1 MLPSGMTTAEVLEFI
16 QFVSDLLYMLI
27 AFMCGLII
35 GYIVG
40 FNNNGGL

>member
-1 MLPSGMTTAEVLEFI
+1 MAYQEWIDFI
-16 QFVSDLLYMLI
+16 GFVERMLYMYI

-40 FNNNGGL
+40 FRNGSD

>member
-1 MLPSGMTTAEVLEFI
+1 MIPMEWKEFI
-16 QFVSDLLYMLI
+16 ELTEKELYFLI

-40 FNNNGGL
+40 FRSGGG

>member
-1 MLPSGMTTAEVLEFI
+1 MRMMTTTEWIEFI
-16 QFVSDLLYMLI
+16 EFTSHVLYMFV

-40 FNNNGGL
+40 FRNGGGW

>member
-1 MLPSGMTTAEVLEFI
+1 MTTMEWQEFVEL
-16 QFVSDLLYMLI
+16 VSKELYFLI

-40 FNNNGGL
+40 FRSGGGE

>member
-1 MLPSGMTTAEVLEFI
+1 MKMMTTMDWIEFI
-16 QFVSDLLYMLI
+16 DFVSQELYLLV

-40 FNNNGGL
+40 FRSGGG